1 MGWIDGGT
9 CLESDGAV
17 RLAVCWQHDECRKS
31 LIQEYM

>member
-17 RLAVCWQHDECRKS
+17 RLAVCWQHDECFDTR
-31 LIQEYM
+31 IHV